1 MGSGTV
7 VTLSLTELTV
17 DECGIGVLRMCDT
30 RRKNALSIEM
40 VADLEARIGEI
51 ARHETVKVIVLA
63 GTDDYFS
70 TGANR
75 AVLEA
80 ILDGRVAPRD
90 LLLPRLVLD
99 IPVPVVAAM
108 TGHAIGGGLALG
120 ICADVTIAAR
130 ESRYGATF
138 MRYGFTPGLGMTRM
152 LEYTMGPSLAHE
164 LLLTGATFRGSRFE
178 RHGAF
183 NYVLPRGEVGAKAMA
198 IAADLAARPHAAL
211 RMLKA
216 TLSRSKRALFEE
228 ARANENVM
236 HTATFGT
243 PEVARLIQ
251 ELE

>member
-1 MGSGTV
+1 
-7 VTLSLTELTV
+7 
-17 DECGIGVLRMCDT
+17 
-30 RRKNALSIEM
+30 
-40 VADLEARIGEI
+40 
-51 ARHETVKVIVLA
+51 
-63 GTDDYFS
+63 
-70 TGANR
+70 
-75 AVLEA
+75 
-80 ILDGRVAPRD
+80 
-90 LLLPRLVLD
+90 
-99 IPVPVVAAM
+99 
-108 TGHAIGGGLALG
+108 
-120 ICADVTIAAR
+120 
-130 ESRYGATF
+130 
-138 MRYGFTPGLGMTRM
+138 MTRM

-228 ARANENVM
+228 ARATENVM

-243 PEVARLIQ
+243 PDVARLIQ